1 MADVDT
7 FPMKPSILEPIERN
21 PDKSVWVFQYDDS
34 AKHNSTFSMS
44 FTAMRSQTWKQLL
57 QNSQSTTE
65 LIENFNEKLQL
76 KQREF
81 LTFYNSAVCLHFKY
95 FFYISGEL
103 TWDYDQL
110 IMTRAIL
117 ESRLCSF
124 PSNSSLWFVKNYC
137 L

>member
-65 LIENFNEKLQL
+65 LIEKFNEKLQL
-76 KQREF
+76 DQREF
-81 LTFYNSAVCLHFKY
+81 LTFYN
-95 FFYISGEL
+95 
-103 TWDYDQL
+103 
-110 IMTRAIL
+110 
-117 ESRLCSF
+117 
-124 PSNSSLWFVKNYC
+124 
-137 L
+137 

>member
-7 FPMKPSILEPIERN
+7 FPMKQSILEPIERN

-95 FFYISGEL
+95 FFTFSGEL

-117 ESRLCSF
+117 
-124 PSNSSLWFVKNYC
+124 
-137 L
+137 